1 MALYCAVF
9 VTTSARNL
17 LFISGFK
24 LWTGRLLAVLIA
36 ASVVIAVSGTMS
48 DVDAKPAKLFG
59 TKEIRNK
66 NLKPFP
72 KWTGMLK
79 RYFKEG
85 ALGEGDCTSATFN
98 ACHLAEWQ
106 AFLNSLSDKNLVSKV
121 KAVNNYLNGV
131 KYISDI
137 RNWGVDDYWATPT
150 QFQSQNGDCEDYAIA
165 KYMSLR
171 AIGFPLD
178 KMRIVVVQ
186 DENLGV
192 AHGILA
198 VYIKDKPYILDN
210 QIKQILPS
218 KKIHHYK
225 PFFSVN
231 EKFWWLHRG

>member
-1 MALYCAVF
+1 MLV
-9 VTTSARNL
+9 NIPGIKL
-17 LFISGFK
+17 LA
-24 LWTGRLLAVLIA
+24 GRFLAVLIA
-36 ASVVIAVSGTMS
+36 ATVVVAVSGAMS
-48 DVDAKPAKLFG
+48 DVEAASKAGKLFG

-79 RYFKEG
+79 RYFKAG

-98 ACHLAEWQ
+98 TCHLAEWQ
-106 AFLNSLSDKNLVSKV
+106 AFLNSLEGKKTVKKV
-121 KAVNNYLNGV
+121 KAINNYLNGL
-131 KYISDI
+131 KYITDS
-137 RNWGVDDYWATPT
+137 RNWGVDDYWATPS
-150 QFQSQNGDCEDYAIA
+150 QFKSQNGDCEDYAIA

-198 VYIKDKPYILDN
+198 VYIKNKPYILDK

-225 PFFSVN
+225 PFFSLN
-231 EKFWWLHRG
+231 EKSWWLHRG

>member
-1 MALYCAVF
+1 MSF
-9 VTTSARNL
+9 SAAR
-17 LFISGFK
+17 I
-24 LWTGRLLAVLIA
+24 WAARLLAVLMV
-36 ASVVIAVSGTMS
+36 ASLVFAVAGTMS
-48 DVDAKPAKLFG
+48 DVEAGKKSSKLFG

-106 AFLNSLSDKNLVSKV
+106 KFLNSLEGKKTVKQV
-121 KAVNNYLNGV
+121 KAVNKYLNGV
-131 KYISDI
+131 KYITDI

-150 QFQSQNGDCEDYAIA
+150 QFRSQNGDCEDYAIA

-171 AIGFPLD
+171 DIGFPLD

-186 DENLGV
+186 GQNLGV
-192 AHGILA
+192 THGILA
-198 VYIKDKPYILDN
+198 VYINNKPYILDN

-218 KKIHHYK
+218 KKIHHCK

>member
-1 MALYCAVF
+1 M
-9 VTTSARNL
+9 N
-17 LFISGFK
+17 IPGFK
-24 LWTGRLLAVLIA
+24 ILAGRFLAVLIA
-36 ASVVIAVSGTMS
+36 ATVVVAISGAMS
-48 DVDAKPAKLFG
+48 DVEAASKSGKLFG

-106 AFLNSLSDKNLVSKV
+106 AFLNSLDGKKTVKKV
-121 KAVNNYLNGV
+121 KAINNYLNGV
-131 KYISDI
+131 KYITDI
-137 RNWGVDDYWATPT
+137 RNWGVEDYWATPT
-150 QFQSQNGDCEDYAIA
+150 QFGSQNGDCEDYAIA

-198 VYIKDKPYILDN
+198 VYIKNKPYILDN

-231 EKFWWLHRG
+231 EKSWWLHRG

>member
-1 MALYCAVF
+1 VLMVASLVF
-9 VTTSARNL
+9 
-17 LFISGFK
+17 
-24 LWTGRLLAVLIA
+24 A
-36 ASVVIAVSGTMS
+36 ASGAVS
-48 DVDAKPAKLFG
+48 DVEAASKSSKLFG

-72 KWTGMLK
+72 EWTGMLK

-85 ALGEGDCTSATFN
+85 ALGEGDCTSASFN
-98 ACHLAEWQ
+98 TCHLAEWQ
-106 AFLNSLSDKNLVSKV
+106 KFLNSLEGKKVVSQV
-121 KAVNNYLNGV
+121 KAVNKYLNGV
-131 KYISDI
+131 KYITDV
-137 RNWGVDDYWATPT
+137 RNWGVTDYWATPT
-150 QFQSQNGDCEDYAIA
+150 QFKSQNGDCEDYAIA

-171 AIGFPLD
+171 AIGYPMD

-198 VYIKDKPYILDN
+198 VYINDKPYILDN

-225 PFFSVN
+225 PFFRSTRSLVVAPRL
-231 EKFWWLHRG
+231 EPIAPKHD

>member
-1 MALYCAVF
+1 MSFRAFHIWA
-9 VTTSARNL
+9 A
-17 LFISGFK
+17 
-24 LWTGRLLAVLIA
+24 RLLAVVMV
-36 ASVVIAVSGTMS
+36 ASLLFAVSGTMS
-48 DVDAKPAKLFG
+48 DVEAGKVNKLFG

-98 ACHLAEWQ
+98 ACHLVEWQ
-106 AFLNSLSDKNLVSKV
+106 KFLNSLEGKKVVKQV
-121 KAVNNYLNGV
+121 KAVNRYLNGV
-131 KYISDI
+131 KYITDL
-137 RNWGVDDYWATPT
+137 RNWGIDDYWATPK
-150 QFQSQNGDCEDYAIA
+150 QFKDQNGDCEDYAIA

-171 AIGFPLD
+171 AIGYPLD

-186 DENLGV
+186 DQNLGV

-198 VYIKDKPYILDN
+198 VYINDKPYILDN
-210 QIKQILPS
+210 QIKQILPA
-218 KKIHHYK
+218 KKIKHYK
-225 PFFSVN
+225 PFFSLN

>member
-1 MALYCAVF
+1 MSF
-9 VTTSARNL
+9 SAAR
-17 LFISGFK
+17 I
-24 LWTGRLLAVLIA
+24 WAARLLAVVMV
-36 ASVVIAVSGTMS
+36 ASLMVAVSGTMGDIEAAS
-48 DVDAKPAKLFG
+48 KASKLFG

-85 ALGEGDCTSATFN
+85 ALGEGDCSSTTFN

-106 AFLNSLSDKNLVSKV
+106 QFLNSLEGKKLVKQV
-121 KAVNNYLNGV
+121 KAVNRYLNGV
-131 KYISDI
+131 KYITDI

-150 QFQSQNGDCEDYAIA
+150 QFKDQNGDCEDYAIA

-186 DENLGV
+186 DQNLGV

-198 VYIKDKPYILDN
+198 VYIKGKPYILDN

>member
-1 MALYCAVF
+1 MVSLPTIYIWAA
-9 VTTSARNL
+9 
-17 LFISGFK
+17 
-24 LWTGRLLAVLIA
+24 RLLAVLMVA
-36 ASVVIAVSGTMS
+36 TLVFVVSGTLS
-48 DVDAKPAKLFG
+48 DVEAAGKASKLFG

-85 ALGEGDCTSATFN
+85 ALGEGDCTSETFN
-98 ACHLAEWQ
+98 ACHLLEWQ
-106 AFLNSLSDKNLVSKV
+106 SFLNSIEGKKVVTQV
-121 KAVNNYLNGV
+121 KAVNTYLNGV

-150 QFQSQNGDCEDYAIA
+150 QFKDQNGDCEDYAIA
-165 KYMSLR
+165 KYLSLR

-186 DENLGV
+186 DQNLGV

-198 VYIKDKPYILDN
+198 VYINDKPYILDN

-218 KKIHHYK
+218 RKIHHYK

-231 EKFWWLHRG
+231 EKSWWLHRG